1 VGFEAAPAPVAIRF
15 KPGHKYHGAEAQV
28 RGMAIGE
35 YMRATGMDGGEGD
48 NAAASMARFGER
60 LVSWNLTVDGR
71 PLPATPEGMD
81 QADQGLVRALQNAYV
96 ESIVGVHTEDP
107 LPESSTSGET
117 SPAPAIPMAPLSES
131 QAS

>member
-1 VGFEAAPAPVAIRF
+1 MGFEAAPAAITIRF

-28 RGMAIGE
+28 RGMTIGE
-35 YMRATGMDGGEGD
+35 YMQATGMDGSEGD
-48 NAAASMARFGER
+48 NAGASMRRFSER
-60 LVSWNLTVDGR
+60 LVSWNLTFNGQ
-71 PLPATPEGMD
+71 PLPPTPEGMD

-96 ESIVGVHTEDP
+96 ETIVGVHDADP
-107 LPESSTSGET
+107 LPDSSTSGET